1 MLLKKIK
8 KKKNTENK
16 TEKKK
21 KILDKLWRGKQKV
34 EIYKFY
40 LVLDLEDYSLLIVRL
55 KLSVGVWCG
64 RE

>member
-1 MLLKKIK
+1 MTLLKKIK
-8 KKKNTENK
+8 KKHTENK
-16 TEKKK
+16 TEKK

>member
-8 KKKNTENK
+8 KNTQK
-16 TEKKK
+16 IKQKKK